1 MEQANQRDMMRRRA
15 ATGRWRA
22 AALAALLSVALAAAT
37 LAGCAV
43 VDRSTAPAFS
53 RSDSWA
59 ILPIANNTETPQAGL
74 RAAAIAQSLMT
85 SYGYANLARYPA
97 SADDET
103 LFDPAKPDAQQNALN
118 WARQQNVRYAL
129 TGAVN
134 EWRYKVGVDG
144 EPAVGLTLNVLDV
157 QTGKVVWSSSGSRT
171 GWSRD
176 AVSGVGQ
183 KLERDLLA
191 PLALGG

>member
-1 MEQANQRDMMRRRA
+1 MVSIAV
-15 ATGRWRA
+15 A
-22 AALAALLSVALAAAT
+22 AAM

-43 VDRSTAPAFS
+43 VDRSAAPAFS
-53 RSDSWA
+53 KTDNWA

-74 RAAAIAQSLMT
+74 RAASIAQSLMT
-85 SYGYANLARYPA
+85 SYGYGSLARYPA

-103 LFDPAKPDAQQNALN
+103 LFDPAKPDAQQTALN

-129 TGAVN
+129 SGAVN

-144 EPAVGLTLNVLDV
+144 EPAVGLTFDVLDV
-157 QTGKVVWSSSGSRT
+157 QTGKVVWSTSGSRT

-176 AVSGVGQ
+176 AVSGVAQ
-183 KLERDLLA
+183 KLERELLE
-191 PLALGG
+191 PLAR